1 MKETMGDR
9 LKRARIAA
17 DFRSATKGAERVGV
31 AASTYRAHENGQNE
45 FGSDDAEV
53 YGRAFGVRA
62 GWLLT
67 GEPPM
72 ERGAA
77 LSPSIKL
84 FSSFDPDDHTPGG
97 DFDPSEHSGV
107 STDRVYQTDVE
118 GASPVVDT
126 RAGAGPGSVA
136 LPAVT
141 QSGGVIYSEDAV
153 LGEIL
158 LPGYLQRE
166 LSAAPAGRIHWI
178 RVRGDSMEPTLKG
191 GDHIAVDTTDASIA
205 QGGMFVARN
214 GDGEIIVKRFFR
226 IPKTDPAQI
235 EIRSDNPLEPTR
247 TVDADW
253 ITIIGRVVAK
263 IARIG

>member
-1 MKETMGDR
+1 MNFLRHYLEASGVSGNALSERAGTSRQQISKLVNAQRKLSKEW
-9 LKRARIAA
+9 
-17 DFRSATKGAERVGV
+17 AERLAPNFAPEMRVTAQELMFGPE
-31 AASTYRAHENGQNE
+31 AASSTL
-45 FGSDDAEV
+45 V
-53 YGRAFGVRA
+53 
-62 GWLLT
+62 
-67 GEPPM
+67 
-72 ERGAA
+72 
-77 LSPSIKL
+77 
-84 FSSFDPDDHTPGG
+84 SSFDPDDHTSCG
-97 DFDPSEHSGV
+97 DFDPSEHGGV
-107 STDRVYQTDVE
+107 STDRVYQPDVE

-126 RAGAGPGSVA
+126 RAGAGPGSIA